1 MKVFLSPRAAQ
12 AATDNGIGRIVHAQ
26 EKYLPDY
33 GVTFTDDPN
42 TADVCAYHAGTANPN
57 EKRIDCL
64 MLHGLYWAD
73 ITHQQFSRSNNVANQ
88 RIIDAARRAKIITV
102 PSDWVAEPFRRDMRI
117 EPEIV
122 GHGIDVKEWNAGQPH
137 GGYILWNKNR
147 PTDVCDPSPAWRL
160 AEKELKVISTFG
172 PVGKLI
178 SSLRVCGQLPF
189 ERMKPLIEQAE
200 IYLATAPETFGIG
213 TLEAMISGVPVLGY
227 DWCGTKDLVR
237 HKETGYLVNPGDI
250 QGLYEGALWLRQHR
264 AEIGANAREFAKGF
278 DWPLIMARYYAL
290 FQKAAIPDPVGVSVV
305 ISNYNYGN
313 WVGDAIHS
321 CEWQQLP
328 PNEIIVVD
336 DGSTDNSVEILR
348 EFEKKGKIKLIAQT
362 NQGVANA
369 RNNGIAAAR
378 FPFIV
383 SLDADDMIGPEYIQA
398 LRPALER
405 DRGLGVAY
413 CGVRFMDK
421 NGHDTGFSAYK
432 PFSWEIQAKNE
443 TPPPTCIPSGSM
455 FRKEMWRRNGGYKQ
469 KYAPGEDTEFWTHGL
484 SLGFTAEMVTP
495 ETMFWYRGHEGSAS
509 RTRKYVAI
517 DDNKPWLFDKVYP
530 MAAPAFYVPAVRSYL
545 NPVVSIIIPVGP
557 GHEKLVVDAIE
568 SVIGQTIREWEL
580 ILIDDTD
587 NHLNGE
593 LPELLKR
600 YPFIKWC
607 RTYGPK
613 GAGAARN
620 LGLRFA
626 KGKFVLFLDADDWL
640 RPDSLDLLLQVFVQ
654 TGHYVFS
661 NHVEVRKDGKQLN
674 REIMPYD
681 REEYRST
688 QTMHAVTALVPTEWA
703 RAVGGFDP
711 ALIGWEEYDFYMKL
725 AVKGYCGV
733 LIRQNLLY
741 YRVDTGERRKASF
754 KNEKEL
760 LALFEKR
767 YGGVEMASCCGGNGN
782 AIIDAKRAIGL
793 LPRETITV
801 ADLPNEVRLEFT
813 GQWMGPVAF
822 QANGRTYYGAKDDL
836 HRFINAPREDVEKLV
851 STGKWKV
858 VQPPAEA
865 RVRDVQPEPMP
876 VQENPVIRRG

>member
-1 MKVFLSPRAAQ
+1 MKVFMAPRAST
-12 AATDNGIGRIVHAQ
+12 AASDNGIGRIIHAM
-26 EKYLPDY
+26 ERLLPAY
-33 GVTFTDDPN
+33 GISFTDDQGG
-42 TADVCAYHAGTANPN
+42 ADIRVFHAGTATPN
-57 EKRIDCL
+57 DKIVDVL
-64 MLHGLYWAD
+64 INHGLYWQD
-73 ITHQQFSRSNNVANQ
+73 LQHQQFSRSNNVANQ

-122 GHGIDVKEWNAGQPH
+122 GHGIDVGEWNAGQQH

-160 AEKELKVISTFG
+160 AEKELKVVSTFG

-178 SSLRVCGQLPF
+178 SSLHVIGQIPF
-189 ERMKPLIEQAE
+189 DRMKSYIEHAE

-213 TLEAMISGVPVLGY
+213 TLEAMICGCPVLGY
-227 DWCGTKDLVR
+227 DWCGTKDLVK
-237 HKETGYLVNPGDI
+237 HKETGYLVAPGDI
-250 QGLYEGALWLRQHR
+250 QGLYEGAIWLRSHR

-278 DWPLIMARYYAL
+278 DWPAIMARYYAL
-290 FQKAAIPDPVGVSVV
+290 FQRAAQPDPTGVSVV

-321 CEWQQLP
+321 CEWQQRRP
-328 PNEIIVVD
+328 DEIIVVD
-336 DGSTDNSVEILR
+336 DGSTDDSLVKLR
-348 EFEKKGKIKLIAQT
+348 EFEAKGKIRLIAQT
-362 NQGVANA
+362 NQGVAAA

-398 LRPALER
+398 LAPALER

-413 CGVRFMDK
+413 CGVRFMDL
-421 NGHDTGFSAYK
+421 NGKDTGFSAYK
-432 PFSWEIQAKNE
+432 PFSWEIQAKAE

-455 FRKEMWRRNGGYKQ
+455 FRKEMWKRNGGYKQ

-484 SLGFTAEMVTP
+484 SLGFTAELITP

-509 RTRKYVAI
+509 RTRKYVKI
-517 DDNKPWLFDKVYP
+517 DDNKPWLHDKIYP

-545 NPVVSIIIPVGP
+545 NPVVSVIIPVGP
-557 GHEKLVVDAIE
+557 GHEKLVIDAVE
-568 SVIGQTIREWEL
+568 SIIGQSIREWE
-580 ILIDDTD
+580 IVLIDDTGGSLETAHSLD
-587 NHLNGE
+587 
-593 LPELLKR
+593 R
-600 YPFIKWC
+600 FPFLHTF
-607 RTYGPK
+607 RTKGK
-613 GAGAARN
+613 QGAGYSRN
-620 LGLRFA
+620 LGIEKA

-640 RPDSLDLLLQVFVQ
+640 RPDSLDLMLQVHIQ
-654 TGHYVFS
+654 TGHYVFT
-661 NHVEVRKDGKQLN
+661 NHVEVHKDGRQFNL
-674 REIMPYD
+674 EIQSYD
-681 REEYRST
+681 RDHYRDSL
-688 QTMHAVTALVPTEWA
+688 TMHAVTALVPTEWA

-711 ALIGWEEYDFYMKL
+711 ELVGWEEFDFFMKM

-733 LIRQNLLY
+733 LLRQNLLY
-741 YRVDTGERRKASF
+741 YRVDTGERRKQSF
-754 KNEKEL
+754 KNEQAL
-760 LALFEKR
+760 LDLFKVR
-767 YGGVEMASCCGGNGN
+767 YGGVEMAGCCGSGGS
-782 AIIDAKRAIGL
+782 AILEAKRAIGL

-851 STGKWKV
+851 STGKWRV
-858 VQPPAEA
+858 IQPPAEA
-865 RVRDVQPEPMP
+865 RIRDVQPEPAQP
-876 VQENPVIRRG
+876 VQQQPIIRQG